1 MKKAVAL
8 LPKKSKYQSMF
19 LETLA
24 FYQMSAGQFEGSVK
38 NYKKFFASKKVLDEE
53 NEIRTNISYAY
64 SLGKSGEKKQA
75 TKILNSI
82 ISKLENSKPR
92 KATHYELL
100 DFEPLRQEALMWGLL
115 AEYSSEPK
123 RKIMYLSY
131 RLNALE
137 ESKARVSALKTESKN
152 LVMAKI
158 TDYQRIAS
166 SYDVMKKH
174 HRAAETLLTD

>member
-1 MKKAVAL
+1 MKDL
-8 LPKKSKYQSMF
+8 LKTIRSF
-19 LETLA
+19 LP
-24 FYQMSAGQFEGSVK
+24 Q
-38 NYKKFFASKKVLDEE
+38 KVLDEE

-123 RKIMYLSY
+123 AKNYV
-131 RLNALE
+131 
-137 ESKARVSALKTESKN
+137 SKLPFECT
-152 LVMAKI
+152 
-158 TDYQRIAS
+158 
-166 SYDVMKKH
+166 
-174 HRAAETLLTD
+174 